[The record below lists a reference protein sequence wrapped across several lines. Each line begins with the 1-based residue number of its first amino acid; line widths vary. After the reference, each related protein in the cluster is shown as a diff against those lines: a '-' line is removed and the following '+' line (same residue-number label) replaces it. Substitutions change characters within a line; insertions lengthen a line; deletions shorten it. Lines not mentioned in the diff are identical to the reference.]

1 VEVDVAAQCIALTNS
16 ERASNGLAALAF
28 NGQLQA
34 AAQGHSTYQATTQTM
49 SHTGAGGSNPG
60 ARISAAGYGWHAY
73 GENVAAG
80 QGSCASVVSA
90 WMASPGHRA
99 NILNATFVDIGVAMA
114 KDANGRPYWTMD
126 LGAP

>member
-1 VEVDVAAQCIALTNS
+1 VN
-16 ERASNGLAALAF
+16 NGLAALAF
-28 NGQLQA
+28 NAQLQA
-34 AAQGHSTYQATTQTM
+34 AAQGHSNYQASVQTM
-49 SHTGAGGSNPG
+49 THNGDSTPG

-80 QGSCASVVSA
+80 QGNCASVVAA

-99 NILNATFVDIGVAMA
+99 NILNGTFVHIGVAMA
-114 KDANGRPYWTMD
+114 TDANGRPYWTMD